1 MGTFNPKSVE
11 KTLKVKTQ
19 NFITYNLPK
28 FEKLKIGH
36 PQKLPFSRIT
46 LRQNGIMQ
54 ENRVFFD
61 KFHNFARFLRIGISP
76 TCALFCQR
84 GVSEGVKI
92 QAERRAKVDPP

>member
-36 PQKLPFSRIT
+36 PQKLPFSIKILLESALRNYDDYQIT
-46 LRQNGIMQ
+46 MNDIETL
-54 ENRVFFD
+54 
-61 KFHNFARFLRIGISP
+61 A
-76 TCALFCQR
+76 
-84 GVSEGVKI
+84 
-92 QAERRAKVDPP
+92 